1 MIEYDIMGGINNVH
15 KIGFAYIYLATMF
28 YLFNRDHAVRN
39 QVNIIQLL
47 VECEFLMN
55 FDTRSFCKSLLI
67 ELYSLQVTS
76 VLGNVIKDASI
87 TVFYI

>member
-1 MIEYDIMGGINNVH
+1 MGALNIKVPLWRDSTSAMWRLPTVIEYDIMGGINNVH

-47 VECEFLMN
+47 V
-55 FDTRSFCKSLLI
+55 
-67 ELYSLQVTS
+67 
-76 VLGNVIKDASI
+76 
-87 TVFYI
+87 